1 VENTKKH
8 SGSRFVFQGLP
19 RGTAQLVTD
28 VNSGNKPGDEGRVW
42 LLPHAGGER
51 VPGSGENVCPWP
63 EEPEQHGRKF
73 LQVHGC
79 AIQRSGDTVHG
90 EVCVW
95 AEYEAP
101 THARPVESEGQGP
114 RFVQTPLITV
124 SQPAAD
130 TDPWIFHPGFVWSTC
145 RHESTWHC
153 PPQPGDPRQPLP
165 GDIVLFGSPLRGA
178 HGKTD
183 WVLDTVVVVKRRL
196 SGPTASGLKNP
207 YLKLVQPAL
216 RQADAPLLPFVG
228 QPHERAARYS
238 FAPCK
243 LAAHGR
249 DACFERP
256 SINALL
262 GDLRLATGE
271 RPIAALTGLAM
282 CRPDGGLD
290 RFWKSLTELIWSRGL
305 ALGADF
311 DLPAIRVVAP
321 APAPRETKS
330 AARKRRARAA

>member
-1 VENTKKH
+1 VH
-8 SGSRFVFQGLP
+8 
-19 RGTAQLVTD
+19 
-28 VNSGNKPGDEGRVW
+28 SGNKPGDEGRVW

-51 VPGSGENVCPWP
+51 VPESGENVCPWP

-79 AIQRSGDTVHG
+79 AIQQSGNTVHG

-101 THARPVESEGQGP
+101 THARRVESQGHGP

-145 RHESTWHC
+145 RHESAWHC

-165 GDIVLFGSPLRGA
+165 GDIVLFGSPLPAPRGQ
-178 HGKTD
+178 TD

-207 YLKLVQPAL
+207 YAKLVEPAL
-216 RQADAPLLPFVG
+216 RNQADAPLLPFVG
-228 QPHERAARYS
+228 QPHERAAHYS

-243 LAAHGR
+243 LAADGN
-249 DACFERP
+249 DSCFERP
-256 SINALL
+256 SINALFNE
-262 GDLRLATGE
+262 LRLVTGE
-271 RPIAALTGLAM
+271 RPSAELGTGLAL
-282 CRPDGGLD
+282 CRPDAGLD
-290 RFWKSLTELIWSRGL
+290 QFWTRLTELIWSRGL

-311 DLPAIRVVAP
+311 DLPAIRVLAP
-321 APAPRETKS
+321 AAAAPREAKS
-330 AARKRRARAA
+330 APRKRRARAA